1 MTLISTVLEIVTPV
15 FLLASIGFIWI
26 KLGFEYRTR
35 FVTQLTMTLGVP
47 CLIFTALMQTEIAP
61 SALVELS
68 LATISVYVGITL
80 ASTLLIWLL
89 SLNQRVYLAPI
100 TFGNTGNLGLPL
112 ALLAFGDTGLSYAVV
127 IFAVMAIYAFTFG
140 VWIIAGGGSPLQL
153 VKEPMVGA
161 TVLGALFLWQDWET
175 PQFLTNTLELI
186 GQTAIPLML
195 ITLGVAVARPST
207 GGIRYAVVLSF
218 AKLILCFGVAW
229 LLGRQFDLDDT
240 AFAVL
245 LLQVCT
251 PVAVTS
257 YLLAEKYNADPEKVA
272 GLVVI
277 STLLSIMA
285 LPAIL
290 ALTI

>member
-1 MTLISTVLEIVTPV
+1 MTLIYTVLEIVTPV

-153 VKEPMVGA
+153 IKEPMVGA
-161 TVLGALFLWQDWET
+161 TVLGALFLWQGWQT
-175 PQFLTNTLELI
+175 PPFLTNTLELI

-207 GGIRYAVVLSF
+207 GSIRYAVVLSF
-218 AKLILCFGVAW
+218 AKLILCFGVTW

-277 STLLSIMA
+277 STLLSIVT